1 LPFSNY
7 LDLMVSAIIF
17 LLPNDGFWFESGS
30 SVHDNEA
37 PSRVQAQQALSK
49 SEERFSLAAQAGRM
63 YAFEWDVA
71 NDIVVRSPE
80 CADLLGAGEPTR
92 GRRCELMAKVHPDD
106 RSQCDA
112 IGLTPENPTARV
124 RYRIMRSDGSLLWVE
139 KTARAFFDGE
149 GKMLRV
155 VGMIADITDRIQA
168 EEKLRASEERYR
180 RIVETTREGI
190 WLIDSDFRTSFVNRQ
205 MAGMLGYEPEEILG
219 RSVFDFYFP
228 EDIERKRQGL
238 ARRREGL
245 GEHFDE
251 RLRRRDGSDLWAR
264 MAANP
269 IYTDKGDFDGS
280 MAIVCDI
287 TDERLAEAALR
298 DLGGRLIAAHEDE
311 RARIARELHDDLSQR
326 MALLSISLE
335 QYIEQMPELP
345 LTGRQTLRDILE
357 LASAVSADIHS
368 LSHQLH
374 SSKLDTLGLVG
385 AIEALCKEFSRQ
397 HHLRINFVHDGIQ
410 LQLPKDVTL
419 CLFRIAQEALRN
431 VAKHSGAVEA
441 DVELSG
447 QRDRIDLC
455 VSDPGIGIS
464 AESAKGGRGLGLVSM
479 RERLRLVG
487 GQLTIESKPSHGGTR
502 VLVRVPLSRT
512 DTTTQNKAKGHS
524 SGA

>member
-1 LPFSNY
+1 
-7 LDLMVSAIIF
+7 MSAKDNHVTSSRRI
-17 LLPNDGFWFESGS
+17 LFESRS
-30 SVHDNEA
+30 SVHKNEA
-37 PSRVQAQQALSK
+37 PSQMQAQQALGK

-71 NDIVVRSPE
+71 NDIVVRSRE
-80 CADLLGAGEPTR
+80 CTDLLGAGEPTH
-92 GRRCELMAKVHPDD
+92 GRRSELMAKVHPDD

-112 IGLTPENPTARV
+112 IGMTPENPTARV
-124 RYRIMRSDGSLLWVE
+124 RYRIMRSDGSFLWVE

-155 VGMIADITDRIQA
+155 IGMIADITDRIQA
-168 EEKLRASEERYR
+168 EAKIRASEERYR

-245 GEHFDE
+245 VEHFDE
-251 RLRRRDGSDLWAR
+251 RLRRRDGSDLWVR

-269 IYTDKGDFDGS
+269 VYTDKGDFDGAL
-280 MAIVCDI
+280 AIVCDI
-287 TDERLAEAALR
+287 TDQRLAEAALR

-326 MALLSISLE
+326 MALLSIRLE
-335 QYIEQMPELP
+335 QSIQQMPELP
-345 LTGRQTLRDILE
+345 SPGRQSLRDVSE
-357 LASAVSADIHS
+357 LARAVSADIHS

-385 AIEALCKEFSRQ
+385 AIEALCKEFSQQ
-397 HHLRINFVHDGIQ
+397 HHLRINFIHVGIQ
-410 LQLPKDVTL
+410 RQIPKDVTL
-419 CLFRIAQEALRN
+419 CLFRITQEALRN
-431 VAKHSGAVEA
+431 VAKHSGAMKA

-447 QRDRIDLC
+447 QRDCIDLC

-464 AESAKGGRGLGLVSM
+464 AESAKGDCGLGLVSM

-487 GQLTIESKPSHGGTR
+487 GQLTIKSKPFHRGTR
-502 VLVRVPLSRT
+502 VLVRVPLSRAD
-512 DTTTQNKAKGHS
+512 DTLQKAKIHS